1 MSRYLLCCLLFL
13 GTHPLF
19 AAPDNANGKPRILA
33 IGDSLTEGYGV
44 PKEVS
49 YPTVLQA
56 KLRATGMPDA
66 VVVNAGTSGATSAF
80 GTKTLRFH
88 LKKAKPDLVILAL
101 GANDGLRG
109 LSTKDSEKNINDTIV
124 AAKAAGCKVL
134 LVGMQAPPNYGKKF
148 PADFAAIFPKLAKE
162 QGVPLVPFL
171 LDHVAGEPKLNNPD
185 GIHPNEEGYKIV
197 AEQLVKPVQE
207 ALK

>member
-1 MSRYLLCCLLFL
+1 MSRHLLCCLLFFVA
-13 GTHPLF
+13 HPL
-19 AAPDNANGKPRILA
+19 AAADTSGKPRILA

-44 PKEVS
+44 TKEAS

-56 KLRATGMPDA
+56 KLRAAGISDA

-88 LKKAKPDLVILAL
+88 LKKVKPDLVILAL

-109 LSTKDSEKNINDTIV
+109 LSTKDSEKNINETIV

-162 QGVPLVPFL
+162 HNIPLVPFL
-171 LDHVAGEPKLNNPD
+171 LDNVAGEPKLNLPD

-197 AEQLVKPVQE
+197 AQQLVKPVQE